1 MPKVT
6 ELESEFKWSS
16 VSAAQA
22 CSTLCVIRGPG
33 KGHEIPEG
41 RWHVWDSLPA
51 ASPLGRVENP
61 HMSRRAKAGGQRRDA
76 VRDKGHLKDT

>member
-6 ELESEFKWSS
+6 ELESEFRWSS

-51 ASPLGRVENP
+51 ASPLGRVEKSP
-61 HMSRRAKAGGQRRDA
+61 YELQSQGRGTGRDA